1 MITTNPRAKQQA
13 IELHAYIAALGD
25 IASREDNAKITIQDV
40 ETLMEDHSKFI
51 DDAAGLIASL
61 SKLRWNNKKQTFQIV
76 RSWAAG
82 RLVKLNRLCEEAI
95 EDNGYNVGSWLQV
108 FSNIFGGLY
117 LENLEGISKTDKVE
131 SIDALLEAA
140 KAVCEPK
147 PWRAAGIKAC
157 AALKVQTEIEAAE
170 REAYAMEV
178 ERVSEQIEAVY
189 AAHTGCVLP
198 RDLYCNVIDKPF
210 VELDEAIEDEAKA
223 TAYIEESAEVD
234 AMLLAEDAAYLEQ
247 VQSEPKQ
254 EAKNTTETP
263 KNTQKQQ
270 QYYIEVL
277 LGSQWYVVAL
287 SAVLGFYW
295 STERNDAHGFTME
308 EAKKYQALSTHS
320 GAMYIQV
327 LNLEPEPANKRK
339 TATVKNVTE
348 PVIEQETLQETME
361 NTSENAVTPQFLMDT
376 FGWIEGV
383 ANDKDM
389 LDKVSFDLSYSKEEA
404 KARVLDYFYASSA
417 DTHSSI
423 LSRVSGAWYWLKLF
437 FTGTEFG
444 HVLQKALRSMDKQS
458 RKCRALFAADKYRAE
473 LASVEV

>member
-1 MITTNPRAKQQA
+1 
-13 IELHAYIAALGD
+13 
-25 IASREDNAKITIQDV
+25 
-40 ETLMEDHSKFI
+40 ME
-51 DDAAGLIASL
+51 
-61 SKLRWNNKKQTFQIV
+61 
-76 RSWAAG
+76 
-82 RLVKLNRLCEEAI
+82 
-95 EDNGYNVGSWLQV
+95 
-108 FSNIFGGLY
+108 
-117 LENLEGISKTDKVE
+117 
-131 SIDALLEAA
+131 
-140 KAVCEPK
+140 
-147 PWRAAGIKAC
+147 WRAAGIKAC

-170 REAYAMEV
+170 REAYAMKV

-189 AAHTGCVLP
+189 AKRTCAIVP
-198 RDLYCNVIDKPF
+198 RELYCHLSGHPE
-210 VELDEAIEDEAKA
+210 VELDQAIEDEATA
-223 TAYIEESAEVD
+223 TAYIEESVEVD

-247 VQSEPKQ
+247 VQPEPKQ

-263 KNTQKQQ
+263 KNTQQQQQQ

-295 STERNDAHGFTME
+295 STDRNDAHGFIME
-308 EAKKYQALSTHS
+308 EAKKYQSLSIHS
-320 GAMYIQV
+320 GATYIQM

-339 TATVKNVTE
+339 TAKVKNVTAT
-348 PVIEQETLQETME
+348 VIKQETLQETME
-361 NTSENAVTPQFLMDT
+361 NTSKNAVTPQFLMDT

-389 LDKVSFDLSYSKEEA
+389 LAKVSFDLSYSKEEA